1 MGTSKKPLA
10 RRIGGIFS
18 VIRYKNPSHRIN
30 YSCGFLISARKRADE
45 KYSSR
50 SPHDEFL
57 RCPYRICRFSSV
69 GQWKGA
75 LGSRL

>member
-1 MGTSKKPLA
+1 MRTSKKPLA

-45 KYSSR
+45 KYSRR

-57 RCPYRICRFSSV
+57 EVPINEE
-69 GQWKGA
+69 QI
-75 LGSRL
+75 